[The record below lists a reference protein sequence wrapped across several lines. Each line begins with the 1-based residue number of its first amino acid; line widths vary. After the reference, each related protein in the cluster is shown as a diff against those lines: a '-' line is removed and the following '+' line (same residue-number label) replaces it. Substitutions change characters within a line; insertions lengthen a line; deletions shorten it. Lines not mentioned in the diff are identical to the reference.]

1 MFGIR
6 RREFITLLGGAA
18 VAWPLT
24 ARAQQPAIP
33 VIGFLNPYPE
43 TDPDLNEWLLAFKL
57 RLQERGWT
65 DGRNLRMDI
74 RFVGHDDEP
83 ARAAAAELIA
93 LAPAAIV
100 STTSTTNRAV
110 FNATRSVPIVAA
122 VIGDPI
128 PLGFTES
135 MSRPTANI
143 TGFTTFNDALAG
155 KRVEM
160 LREMIP
166 NIRKAA
172 LMYVPVNPQQVLL
185 ARQTTEAA
193 NAAGLELLSLPL
205 KVADDI
211 TPALARA
218 ERSDRCDYIAA
229 DPLTL
234 THHRTIIAE
243 CTMRKLPA

>member
-1 MFGIR
+1 MR

-18 VAWPLT
+18 TWPFA
-24 ARAQQPAIP
+24 ARAQQPAMP

-43 TDPDLNEWLLAFKL
+43 TDPDLNDWLLAFKQRL
-57 RLQERGWT
+57 RERGWT

-83 ARAAAAELIA
+83 ARVAAAELVA

-110 FNATRSVPIVAA
+110 FNATRSIPIVAA

-160 LREMIP
+160 R
-166 NIRKAA
+166 R
-172 LMYVPVNPQQVLL
+172 
-185 ARQTTEAA
+185 
-193 NAAGLELLSLPL
+193 
-205 KVADDI
+205 
-211 TPALARA
+211 
-218 ERSDRCDYIAA
+218 
-229 DPLTL
+229 
-234 THHRTIIAE
+234 
-243 CTMRKLPA
+243 